1 MNRALIAASA
11 AWIATSAMADS
22 TLTVERMFEA
32 PSLSGPTP
40 SQLKISPDSTRVTF
54 IRASETDVQR
64 GNLWEYSL
72 EDNEL
77 RLLVDSN
84 ELSRGPEQ
92 LSDEELAR
100 RERLR
105 ISGATG
111 IVSYDFSN
119 DGKLLLFP
127 VAGDLYVYDLERR
140 KSTRITES
148 DETETDPKLSPS
160 GRYVSFIR
168 DQNLYIYDRDEQQER
183 QLTTDGGGTIKNGMA
198 EFVAQE
204 EMDRLTGYWWAPG
217 SDAIAYT
224 RVDESPV
231 TLEERFEV
239 YADSFKVFMQRYP
252 STGTPNVEVELGVI
266 ELSSGET
273 TWMDL
278 GIESDIYLARVA
290 WFPDGEHLAVQ
301 RQSRDQKTLDLLK
314 LGRRNGRS
322 ATLLTETA
330 DTWLSLYNDLT
341 FLESGDGFIW
351 ASERSGFKHLYLYS
365 NDGELLQPL
374 TAGDWEVTGDR
385 YERAVLHV
393 DEAAREIYFAATAES
408 PLERHV
414 YRIGF
419 DAKDKSRPAR
429 ISAREGWH
437 SAVFAKNGEFYVDV
451 FQSPTTPVQV
461 AVHSADG
468 KRIRFIEENALDDSH
483 PFAPYVDEMPS
494 IEYGTIKAED
504 GQDLYYEFLKP
515 ADFDPDKQ
523 YPVIVYVYGGPS
535 GQRVTKK
542 WRDPLEHI
550 MVNRGFLVFALDNRG
565 TSFRGVEFD
574 APIYRRLGHIEVVD
588 QMAGVEFLKSKPYVD
603 ASRIGVYGWSYGG
616 YMALMAAMQRPDVF
630 AAAVSGAPVTDW
642 TLYDTHYTE
651 RFMST
656 PRDNPE
662 GYDAASVFPYVE
674 NLESP
679 LLVIHGMADDNVL
692 FTNSTK
698 LFAEL
703 QAQQKDFDSM
713 TYPGSKHSLI
723 RIPGTGQHSVTKMLT
738 FFETHLD
745 P

>member
-1 MNRALIAASA
+1 MIRRLMAANALFLV
-11 AWIATSAMADS
+11 ATAMADD
-22 TLTVERMFEA
+22 TLTIERIFEA
-32 PSLSGPTP
+32 PGLSGPSP
-40 SQLKISPDSTRVTF
+40 SQLKISPDSSRVTF
-54 IRASETDVQR
+54 IRASESDVQR

-72 EDNEL
+72 DDNEL
-77 RLLVDSN
+77 RLLVDSKD
-84 ELSRGPEQ
+84 LSSGPEQ

-105 ISGATG
+105 ISGSTG
-111 IVSYDFSN
+111 IVGYDFST

-127 VAGDLYVYDLERR
+127 IAGDLYVYDLERR
-140 KSTRITES
+140 KSTRITET

-168 DQNLYIYDRDEQQER
+168 SQDLYVYDLDKEEER

-204 EMDRLTGYWWAPG
+204 EMDRLTGYWWAPD
-217 SDAIAYT
+217 SDAIAYA

-239 YADSFKVFMQRYP
+239 YAEGFKVFLQRYP
-252 STGTPNVEVELGVI
+252 STGTPNAEVELGVI
-266 ELSSGET
+266 ELDTGET

-278 GIESDIYLARVA
+278 GIDSDIYLARVN
-290 WFPDGEHLAVQ
+290 WFPDGNHVAVQ
-301 RQSRDQKTLDLLK
+301 RQSRDQKTLDFLK
-314 LGRRNGRS
+314 IDRRNGQSR
-322 ATLLTETA
+322 TLLTETA
-330 DTWLSLYNDLT
+330 DTWLSLYNDLS
-341 FLESGDGFIW
+341 FLQSGDGFIW
-351 ASERSGFKHLYLYS
+351 ASERSGFKHLYLYD
-365 NDGELLQPL
+365 NDGKLIQPL
-374 TAGDWEVTGDR
+374 TAGDWEVTGNR
-385 YERAVLHV
+385 YQRAVLHV
-393 DEAAREIYFAATAES
+393 DEEAREVVFAATAQS

-414 YRIGF
+414 YRISF
-419 DAKDKSRPAR
+419 DARDKSKPER
-429 ISAREGWH
+429 ISQREGWH
-437 SAVFAKNGEFYVDV
+437 SAVFAKSGDFYVDV
-451 FQSPTTPVQV
+451 FQSPTTPTQV

-468 KRIRFIEENALDDSH
+468 DLIRYIEENALDSSH
-483 PFAPYVDEMPS
+483 PFAPYVHEMPD

-515 ADFDPDKQ
+515 ADFDPEKK

-535 GQRVTKK
+535 GQRVTKR

-550 MVNRGFLVFALDNRG
+550 MVNRGFLVFTLDNRG

-574 APIYRRLGHIEVVD
+574 APIYRRLGNIEVVD

-603 ASRIGVYGWSYGG
+603 ADRLGIFGWSYGG
-616 YMALMAAMQRPDVF
+616 YLALMATMQEPDVF

-656 PRDNPE
+656 PEDNPE
-662 GYDAASVFPYVE
+662 GYEAGSVFPYVQD
-674 NLESP
+674 LKSP

-723 RIPGTGQHSVTKMLT
+723 RIPGTGQHSISKTLT